1 MRRAPAWISV
11 VLLALCLGACAKR
24 ETPVARGIREQ
35 VLHRGIGHDLADLDP
50 ALATQASD
58 YTVLSS
64 LFEGLVAE
72 DPVDLHP
79 VPGVAS
85 SWEHSADGLTWR
97 FHLRAQARWSNGDPL
112 RAQDFVSSWL
122 RALAPSLAADSAQEL
137 YVIRGAEAFNR
148 GVGDASQVGLA
159 AEDPLTLRVSLEH
172 PAPQFLSLLNQAV
185 FFPVHLPTVAKYG
198 AADRRGNAWA
208 KPGRFVGN
216 GPFTLDRWSLGEEFV
231 VTKSPTY
238 WDQAHVRLNAV
249 HFHTIDSLDTEERAF
264 RAEQLHVTESIPV
277 DRIEAYRRDQ
287 PKLLKSDPLLGTY
300 FYRLNVRIPA
310 LGDARVRRALS
321 LAVDRQAI
329 VDKILRGGQAPAFAF
344 TPPHTAGY
352 TSPAQLSGGLEEARR
367 LLAEAGHAG
376 GKGLPELELLFNSS
390 ETHRVI
396 AEAIQQ
402 MWQQGLGI
410 RVRLVNQELKGMLE
424 ARRSGDYQI
433 LRWSWTADYED
444 PANFLDLWT
453 SESGNNYTGWSN
465 PDYDAL
471 LVEAARTVDEAA
483 RNVLYGKAE
492 AILLAE
498 SPVIPIYFYTH
509 VYLRRPSLKGWYP
522 TLLDHHPYK
531 ALYLESE
538 D

>member
-1 MRRAPAWISV
+1 MRRLAAWISV
-11 VLLALCLGACAKR
+11 ALAAWALGGCLKR
-24 ETPVARGIREQ
+24 ETPVARGIRDQ

-72 DPVDLHP
+72 DP
-79 VPGVAS
+79 
-85 SWEHSADGLTWR
+85 
-97 FHLRAQARWSNGDPL
+97 
-112 RAQDFVSSWL
+112 
-122 RALAPSLAADSAQEL
+122 
-137 YVIRGAEAFNR
+137 
-148 GVGDASQVGLA
+148 
-159 AEDPLTLRVSLEH
+159 LTLRVSLEH
-172 PAPQFLSLLNQAV
+172 PCPRFLSLLNQAV
-185 FFPVHLPTVAKYG
+185 FFPVPLATIARYG
-198 AADRRGNAWA
+198 PSDRRGNPWA

-216 GPFTLDRWSLGEEFV
+216 GPFLLDRWSLGEEIV
-231 VTKSPTY
+231 VSKSPSY
-238 WDQAHVRLNAV
+238 WDRDHLRLNAV

-287 PKLLKSDPLLGTY
+287 PALLHSDPLLGTY

-310 LGDARVRRALS
+310 LGDPRVRRALS
-321 LAVDRQAI
+321 LAIDRQAI
-329 VDKILRGGQAPAFAF
+329 VEKILHGGQAPALAF

-352 TSPAQLSGGLEEARR
+352 TSPAQLSGGPEEARR
-367 LLAEAGHAG
+367 LLAEAGHPG

-402 MWQQGLGI
+402 MWKEELGI
-410 RVRLVNQELKGMLE
+410 SVRLLNQELKGMLE
-424 ARRSGDYQI
+424 ARRAGDYQI

-453 SESGNNYTGWSN
+453 STSGNNYTGWSS

-471 LVEAARTVDEAA
+471 LVAAARTATDSARDE
-483 RNVLYGKAE
+483 LYGKAE
-492 AILLAE
+492 AILLQE
-498 SPVIPIYFYTH
+498 SPIIPIYYYAH
-509 VYLRRPSLKGWYP
+509 VYLMRPSVKGWYP

-531 ALYLESE
+531 AIYLEGGT
-538 D
+538 